1 MKSILKLKR
10 EENGLSI
17 KIQIEFCFDYFNPHM
32 VLFFNFVYN
41 SLLNLLN
48 ILGSSISPHQNLLLH
63 NNYVDT
69 R

>member
-17 KIQIEFCFDYFNPHM
+17 KIQIEFCFDYVNPHM

-41 SLLNLLN
+41 SLLN